1 MIAEA
6 TMIEQLPDVEYWIL
20 VKIQSKETSKNWM
33 HQLGLLWS
41 YWSPQIERS
50 TASSRLDLNASGSSS
65 TSAKL
70 SHKKRLLD
78 IYHKNQNLHSTSVN
92 CFRKKQRLNIYQRNQ
107 NLHCCHQFL
116 LATRETGFILFLS
129 KFWLSVSSPA
139 SHPKAEFAL
148 LPSKLANTK
157 VRIHIVAIEVATFRF

>member
-1 MIAEA
+1 MSNTEYLSKFRARKHPRIGCTSLGYFEA
-6 TMIEQLPDVEYWIL
+6 IDHLKSRDLQRPPGWT
-20 VKIQSKETSKNWM
+20 WM
-33 HQLGLLWS
+33 H
-41 YWSPQIERS
+41 P
-50 TASSRLDLNASGSSS
+50 SGSSS

-92 CFRKKQRLNIYQRNQ
+92 CFRKKQRLNIYQRNK

-157 VRIHIVAIEVATFRF
+157 VRIHIVAIEVVTFRF